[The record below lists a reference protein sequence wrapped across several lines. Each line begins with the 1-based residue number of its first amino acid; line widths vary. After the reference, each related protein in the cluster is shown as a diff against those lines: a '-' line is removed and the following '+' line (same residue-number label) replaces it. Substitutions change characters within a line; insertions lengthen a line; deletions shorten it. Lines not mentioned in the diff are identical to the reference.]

1 MKTLSGP
8 VIEPVSKQTR
18 RAVLL
23 LHGYGSSGEDLI
35 SLASSW
41 RSYLPDTLF
50 MAPNAPEPWEMSPQ
64 QGHQWFSLPDLS
76 SETLSEG
83 IEAALPFLHGALDQ
97 VLEHYLL
104 TEDQVALVGFSQGA
118 MMALAAGL
126 SRARPLAAIV
136 AYSGVLAYLETK
148 PVYARPPVLLVH
160 GDKDDVVP
168 VSCLETSEN
177 QLKKRGVPVSALI
190 CQNIGHGIDPH
201 GLQAG
206 GAFLRRHLVSSCDT
220 TVS

>member
-18 RAVLL
+18 RVVFL

-83 IEAALPFLHGALDQ
+83 IEAALPRFHSTLDQ

-148 PVYARPPVLLVH
+148 PVHARPPVLLVH

-177 QLKKRGVPVSALI
+177 QLKKRGVPVTTLI
-190 CQNIGHGIDPH
+190 CQNTGHGIDPH

-206 GAFLRRHLVSSCDT
+206 GDFLRRHLVSSCDT